1 MTFTRDSSTLDAPV
15 LEAVQ
20 PASAS
25 GDDTGRP
32 DGSEAAPASET
43 HPEHASANRRRRY
56 VSGPWDISE
65 LLPDP
70 SEDAIAR
77 QLEAVEAKV
86 DAFVGQRDALVPE
99 MDPADFLALMREYER
114 LLNSMDV
121 LGAYAGLWFASDT
134 QSSAALGHR
143 NRMQQ
148 VLTGMHNRIL
158 FFELWWKN
166 LEDADAERLLP
177 PAEEVDFRHYLE
189 EQRRFKPFTL
199 DERSEQII
207 NTKNANGISA
217 VLTLYSMLTNR
228 QEYHLELDG
237 EPQTLTE
244 GEMRSLFYSPDADVR
259 KQVYQELYGIYEQ
272 DSHILAQIYA
282 NRVRDWHTEYVE
294 LRGIPSAISVRN
306 LRNDIPDA
314 AVETMLEVIRRN
326 APVFQEYFKLKGKW
340 LGIEPLRRYDLYAP
354 LATSSHPVPF
364 SDAVDTVLDT
374 FRSFDERFA
383 TLAERVFA
391 ENHMDSEI
399 RKGKRS
405 GAFCATI
412 LPEFTPWVLINYTDR
427 VRDVATLAHE
437 LGHAVHSM
445 LSEHHSHLTQHPSLP
460 LAETASVFCEMLI
473 TDRLLAEETDPVA
486 RREILAAAVDDVYAT
501 VMRQTYFVRF
511 ELAAHAAIMANKSA
525 DDLFDLYLENLQEQF
540 GDSMTV
546 APELRYE
553 WISIPH
559 MFNTPFY
566 CYAYSFGQLLVLAL
580 YRRYQ
585 QEGDAFKPGYFRLL
599 SYGGSARPEKIL
611 GELGIDMAD
620 ADFWQGGF
628 DVVGD
633 MLTELKSI
641 ETP

>member
-1 MTFTRDSSTLDAPV
+1 MK
-15 LEAVQ
+15 
-20 PASAS
+20 
-25 GDDTGRP
+25 
-32 DGSEAAPASET
+32 AAP
-43 HPEHASANRRRRY
+43 PEGDRRDDY
-56 VSGPWDISE
+56 AAGPWDITE
-65 LLPDP
+65 LLPDT
-70 SEDAIAR
+70 SEASVSHHLGLI
-77 QLEAVEAKV
+77 EADV
-86 DAFVGQRDALVPE
+86 DDFVRRRDTLAPRME
-99 MDPADFLALMREYER
+99 PADFLAMMCEYER
-114 LLNSMDV
+114 LVGRMDA
-121 LGAYAGLWFASDT
+121 LGAHAGLWFASDT
-134 QSSAALGHR
+134 QSAVALGHR

-148 VLTGMHNRIL
+148 VLIGLENRIL

-166 LEDADAERLLP
+166 LDDADARRLLP
-177 PAEEVDFRHYLE
+177 GVTPSDPEECRRPSDRPSDEVDIAPERRRDLRHYLE

-199 DERSEQII
+199 DERCEQII
-207 NTKNANGISA
+207 NTKNANGIGA

-228 QEYHLELDG
+228 QEYHLEIDG
-237 EPQTLTE
+237 EPHTLTE
-244 GEMRSLFYSPDADVR
+244 GEMRSLFYSPDAEVR
-259 KQVYQELYGIYEQ
+259 AAVYRQLYGVFEQ
-272 DSHILAQIYA
+272 DAQILAQIYA

-294 LRGIPSAISVRN
+294 LRGMPSAIAVRN
-306 LRNDIPDA
+306 LSNDIPDA

-354 LATSSHPVPF
+354 LATSNQLVSF
-364 SDAVDTVLDT
+364 NDAVHTVLAT
-374 FRSFDERFA
+374 FRGFDQRFA
-383 TLAERVFA
+383 KLAERIFA
-391 ENHMDSEI
+391 ENHIDSEI

-405 GAFCATI
+405 GAYCATV
-412 LPEFTPWVLINYTDR
+412 LPDYTPWVMINYTGR

-473 TDRLLAEETDPVA
+473 TDHLLAEETDPVA
-486 RREILAAAVDDVYAT
+486 RRELLAAAVDDVYAT
-501 VMRQTYFVRF
+501 VMRQTFFVRF
-511 ELAAHAAIMANKSA
+511 ELDAHKAIMANKSA
-525 DDLFDLYLENLQEQF
+525 DDLFDLYLENLHEQF
-540 GDSMTV
+540 GDSMVV

-559 MFNTPFY
+559 LFNTPFY
-566 CYAYSFGQLLVLAL
+566 CYSYSFGQLLVLAL

-633 MLTELKSI
+633 MIAELKSI
-641 ETP
+641 EVP

>member
-1 MTFTRDSSTLDAPV
+1 MTLTQDPSGRTAV
-15 LEAVQ
+15 LEAVAED
-20 PASAS
+20 PAL
-25 GDDTGRP
+25 P
-32 DGSEAAPASET
+32 EAAAT
-43 HPEHASANRRRRY
+43 TYH
-56 VSGPWDISE
+56 SGPWDLSE
-65 LLPDP
+65 LLPDT
-70 SEDAIAR
+70 SEAAISR
-77 QLEAVEAKV
+77 ELGLVEAEV
-86 DAFVGQRDALVPE
+86 EGFVGRRETLASE
-99 MDPADFLALMREYER
+99 MEPGDFLALMREYER
-114 LLNSMDV
+114 LLGRVDV
-121 LGAYAGLWFASDT
+121 LGAHASLWFASDT
-134 QSSAALGHR
+134 QSATALGHR

-148 VLTGMHNRIL
+148 VLTRLQNRIL

-177 PAEEVDFRHYLE
+177 AEEEVDLRHYLLE
-189 EQRRFKPFTL
+189 LRRFKPFTL

-207 NTKNANGISA
+207 NTKNANGISG

-228 QEYHLELDG
+228 QEYDLEIDG
-237 EPQTLTE
+237 QPSTLTE
-244 GEMRSLFYSPDADVR
+244 GEMRSLFYSPDAEVR
-259 KQVYQELYGIYEQ
+259 ATVYQELYRVYEH
-272 DSHILAQIYA
+272 DAPILAQIYA

-294 LRGIPSAISVRN
+294 LRGMPSAIAVRN
-306 LRNDIPDA
+306 LRNDIPDD
-314 AVETMLEVIRRN
+314 AVETLLEVIRRN
-326 APVFQEYFKLKGKW
+326 APIFQEYFKLKGKW

-354 LATSSHPVPF
+354 LATSNHLVPF
-364 SDAVDTVLDT
+364 PEAARTVLDT

-383 TLAERVFA
+383 ALAERVFA
-391 ENHMDSEI
+391 EDHIDSEI

-405 GAFCATI
+405 GAFCATV
-412 LPEFTPWVLINYTDR
+412 LPDFTPWVMVNYTDR

-473 TDRLLAEETDPVA
+473 TDRLLAEETDPIA
-486 RREILAAAVDDVYAT
+486 RRELLAAAVDDVYAT

-511 ELAAHAAIMANKSA
+511 ELAAHRAIMANKSA
-525 DDLFDLYLENLQEQF
+525 DDLFDLYLENLGEQF
-540 GDSMTV
+540 GDSMVV

-553 WISIPH
+553 WVSIPH
-559 MFNTPFY
+559 LFNTPFY

-585 QEGDAFKPGYFRLL
+585 QEGEAFKPGYFRLL

-628 DVVGD
+628 DVVRD
-633 MLTELKSI
+633 MIAELKSI
-641 ETP
+641 ETS

>member
-1 MTFTRDSSTLDAPV
+1 MTFTRDSSTLDSPV
-15 LEAVQ
+15 LEAVKAGS
-20 PASAS
+20 PS
-25 GDDTGRP
+25 GD
-32 DGSEAAPASET
+32 AAPANKT
-43 HPEHASANRRRRY
+43 PGYA
-56 VSGPWDISE
+56 SGPWDISE
-65 LLPDP
+65 LLPDA
-70 SEDAIAR
+70 SEASIAH
-77 QLEAVEAKV
+77 QISLVEADV
-86 DAFVGQRDALVPE
+86 DDFVQQRDTLVPE
-99 MDPADFLALMREYER
+99 MDPEDFLALMRCYER
-114 LLNSMDV
+114 LVARMDI

-134 QSSAALGHR
+134 QSSAALGYR

-148 VLTGMHNRIL
+148 LLTDLQNRIL
-158 FFELWWKN
+158 FFELWWKS
-166 LEDADAERLLP
+166 LGDADAERLLP
-177 PAEEVDFRHYLE
+177 GVAPEGRRRPAHERDLRHYLE

-207 NTKNANGISA
+207 NTKNANGIGA

-237 EPQTLTE
+237 KPQTLTE
-244 GEMRSLFYSPDADVR
+244 GEMRSLFYSPNAEIR
-259 KQVYQELYGIYEQ
+259 KQVYLNLYGIYEQ
-272 DSHILAQIYA
+272 DAHILAQIYA

-294 LRGIPSAISVRN
+294 LRGMPSAIAVRN

-314 AVETMLEVIRRN
+314 AVETMREVIRRN

-354 LATSSHPVPF
+354 LATSNQLVPF

-374 FRSFDERFA
+374 FRNFDQRFA
-383 TLAERVFA
+383 SHAERVFA

-412 LPEFTPWVLINYTDR
+412 LPEFTPWVMVNYTDR

-445 LSEHHSHLTQHPSLP
+445 LSEHHCHLTQHPSLP

-511 ELAAHAAIMANKSA
+511 ELEAHAAIMANKSA
-525 DDLFDLYLENLQEQF
+525 DDLFDLYLENLAEQF

-559 MFNTPFY
+559 LFNTPFY

-599 SYGGSARPEKIL
+599 SYGGSARPEQIL

-620 ADFWQGGF
+620 AGFWQGGF

-633 MLTELKSI
+633 MIAELKSI

>member
-1 MTFTRDSSTLDAPV
+1 MKDA
-15 LEAVQ
+15 
-20 PASAS
+20 
-25 GDDTGRP
+25 T
-32 DGSEAAPASET
+32 
-43 HPEHASANRRRRY
+43 ANMQQTPNY
-56 VSGPWDISE
+56 TSGPWDISE
-65 LLPDP
+65 LLADT
-70 SEDAIAR
+70 SEASISYQLGLIDSEVEKFVDRRETLAR
-77 QLEAVEAKV
+77 QME
-86 DAFVGQRDALVPE
+86 PE
-99 MDPADFLALMREYER
+99 EFLALMCEYER
-114 LLNSMDV
+114 LVSRMDI
-121 LGAYAGLWFASDT
+121 LGAHAGLWFASDT
-134 QSSAALGHR
+134 QSAAALGHR

-148 VLTGMHNRIL
+148 VLTDLQNRIL
-158 FFELWWKN
+158 FFELWWKD
-166 LEDADAERLLP
+166 LDDADAERLLP
-177 PAEEVDFRHYLE
+177 GATAKGDRRSPAEVSARLRRDLRHYLE

-199 DERSEQII
+199 DERCEQII
-207 NTKNANGISA
+207 NTKNANGIGA
-217 VLTLYSMLTNR
+217 VLTIYSMLTNR
-228 QEYHLELDG
+228 QEYDLEIVG
-237 EPQTLTE
+237 KPQTLTE
-244 GEMRSLFYSPDADVR
+244 GEMRSLFYSPDAEVR
-259 KQVYQELYGIYEQ
+259 AAVYRELYGVYEQ
-272 DSHILAQIYA
+272 DAQILAQIYA

-294 LRGIPSAISVRN
+294 LRRMPSAIAVRN
-306 LRNDIPDA
+306 LNNDIPDA

-326 APVFQEYFKLKGKW
+326 APVFQDYFKLKGKW

-354 LATSSHPVPF
+354 LATSNHLVSF
-364 SDAVDTVLDT
+364 SDAAHTVLDT
-374 FRSFDERFA
+374 FSNFDQRFA
-383 TLAERVFA
+383 KLAERLFV
-391 ENHMDSEI
+391 ENHIDSEI

-412 LPEFTPWVLINYTDR
+412 LPELTPWVMINYTGR

-445 LSEHHSHLTQHPSLP
+445 LSAHHSHLTQHPSLP

-486 RREILAAAVDDVYAT
+486 RRELLASAVDDVYAT

-511 ELAAHAAIMANKSA
+511 ELAAHEAIMANKSS
-525 DDLFDLYLENLQEQF
+525 DYLFDLYFENLREQF
-540 GDSMTV
+540 GDSMVV

-559 MFNTPFY
+559 LFNTPFY

-620 ADFWQGGF
+620 AGFWQGGF

-633 MLTELKSI
+633 MIAELKSI

>member
-1 MTFTRDSSTLDAPV
+1 MPHRSQAATGKT
-15 LEAVQ
+15 
-20 PASAS
+20 S
-25 GDDTGRP
+25 GYR
-32 DGSEAAPASET
+32 
-43 HPEHASANRRRRY
+43 
-56 VSGPWDISE
+56 SGPWDISE
-65 LLPDP
+65 LLPDN
-70 SEDAIAR
+70 SEASIAH
-77 QLEAVEAKV
+77 QLSLIEADV
-86 DAFVGQRDALVPE
+86 DDFVGQRDMLVPE
-99 MDPADFLALMREYER
+99 MDPGEFLALMREYER
-114 LLNSMDV
+114 LLGRMDV
-121 LGAYAGLWFASDT
+121 LGAHAGLWFASDT
-134 QSSAALGHR
+134 QSSAALSHR

-148 VLTGMHNRIL
+148 VLTGLQNRIL

-166 LEDADAERLLP
+166 LDDVDAERLLP
-177 PAEEVDFRHYLE
+177 SATAEVDLRHYLE
-189 EQRRFKPFTL
+189 ELRRFKPFTL
-199 DERSEQII
+199 DERCEQII
-207 NTKNANGISA
+207 NTKNANGINA
-217 VLTLYSMLTNR
+217 ILTLYSMLTNR
-228 QEYHLELDG
+228 QEYHLDLDG
-237 EPQTLTE
+237 ERQTLTE
-244 GEMRSLFYSPDADVR
+244 GEMRSLFYSPDAGVR
-259 KQVYQELYGIYEQ
+259 KQVYRELYGMYEK
-272 DSHILAQIYA
+272 DAHVLAQIYA

-294 LRGIPSAISVRN
+294 LRRMPSAIAVRN

-314 AVETMLEVIRRN
+314 AVETMLDVIRHN

-354 LATSSHPVPF
+354 LATSNQLVPF
-364 SDAVDTVLDT
+364 SDAVDTVFDT
-374 FRSFDERFA
+374 FRNFDERFA
-383 TLAERVFA
+383 QHAERVFA
-391 ENHMDSEI
+391 ENHIDSEI

-412 LPEFTPWVLINYTDR
+412 LPDFTPWVMVNYTDR

-501 VMRQTYFVRF
+501 VMRQTFFVQF
-511 ELAAHAAIMANKSA
+511 ELDAHAAIMANKSA
-525 DDLFDLYLENLQEQF
+525 DDLFDLYLENLAEQF

-559 MFNTPFY
+559 LFNTPFY

-599 SYGGSARPEKIL
+599 SYGGSARPETIL
-611 GELGIDMAD
+611 AELGIDMAD

-633 MLTELKSI
+633 MIAELNSI

>member
-1 MTFTRDSSTLDAPV
+1 MTSTRDSSILDAPID
-15 LEAVQ
+15 AVAVDPSTKDASDPPRRPSGE
-20 PASAS
+20 PAARN
-25 GDDTGRP
+25 DYR
-32 DGSEAAPASET
+32 
-43 HPEHASANRRRRY
+43 
-56 VSGPWDISE
+56 SGPWDISE

-70 SEDAIAR
+70 SEESIAR
-77 QLEAVEAKV
+77 QILRVETDV
-86 DAFVGQRDALVPE
+86 DDFVARRETLVPA
-99 MDPADFLALMREYER
+99 MDPADFLAMMREYER
-114 LLNSMDV
+114 LLASMDI

-134 QSSAALGHR
+134 QSAAALGYR

-148 VLTGMHNRIL
+148 LLTGLQNRIL

-166 LEDADAERLLP
+166 LDDADAARLLP
-177 PAEEVDFRHYLE
+177 GRDEVDFRHYLE
-189 EQRRFKPFTL
+189 EQRRFKPYTL
-199 DERSEQII
+199 DERCEQII

-228 QEYHLELDG
+228 QEYTIELDG
-237 EPQTLTE
+237 EHQTLTE
-244 GEMRSLFYSPDADVR
+244 GEMRSLFYSPDAEVR
-259 KQVYQELYGIYEQ
+259 ERVYQELYGVYEK
-272 DSHILAQIYA
+272 DAHILAQIYA

-294 LRGIPSAISVRN
+294 LRGMPSAISVRN
-306 LRNDIPDA
+306 LSNDIPDA

-326 APVFQEYFKLKGKW
+326 APVFQDYFKLKGKW
-340 LGIEPLRRYDLYAP
+340 LDIEPLRRYDMYAP
-354 LATSSHPVPF
+354 LATSNQLVPF
-364 SDAVDTVLDT
+364 RDAARTVLDT
-374 FRSFDERFA
+374 FRNFDPHFA
-383 TLAERVFA
+383 QLAERVFA
-391 ENHMDSEI
+391 ENHIDSEI

-412 LPEFTPWVLINYTDR
+412 LPDFTPWVMINYTDR

-445 LSEHHSHLTQHPSLP
+445 MSEHHSHLTQHPSLP

-473 TDRLLAEETDPVA
+473 TDRLLAEETDPVV
-486 RREILAAAVDDVYAT
+486 RRELLAAAVDDVYAT

-511 ELAAHAAIMANKSA
+511 ELDAHAAIMANKSA
-525 DDLFDLYLENLQEQF
+525 DDLFDLYLENLREQF

-559 MFNTPFY
+559 MYNTPFY

-599 SYGGSARPEKIL
+599 SYGGSARPAKIL

-620 ADFWQGGF
+620 ADFWQGGL

-633 MLTELKSI
+633 MIAELKSI